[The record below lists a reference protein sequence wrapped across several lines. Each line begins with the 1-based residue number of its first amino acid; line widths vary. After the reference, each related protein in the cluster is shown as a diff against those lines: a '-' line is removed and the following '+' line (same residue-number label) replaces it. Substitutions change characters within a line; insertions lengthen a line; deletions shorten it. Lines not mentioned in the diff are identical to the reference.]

1 MGDAEKGGEGEGDR
15 VRAGEKI
22 RVGVCAMD
30 KKARSKPM
38 TAVLDRLMALGD
50 FDLVIFG
57 DETILH
63 APVEDWPVVDCLVS
77 FFSTGFP
84 LEKAEQYVELRRPFM
99 VNDVKRQ
106 RDLLDRRQV
115 YEILRNHGVPCPDNH
130 VVNREELVDHDA
142 DPDYFEELEESILV
156 HGAELKKPFVEKP
169 VDAEDHNI
177 YIYYPDDMGG
187 GVKSLFRKKGDRSS
201 EYLPDHTGS
210 VRRGGSFMY
219 ERFMQTGG
227 TDVKVYTV
235 GPHYAHAEARKSP
248 VLDGR
253 VQRTPDG
260 KEERY
265 PVLLSP
271 AEKEIARTVCLA
283 FGQNV
288 CGFDLLRSQGRS
300 FVCDVNGWSFV
311 KNSEK
316 YYDDCAKIFRTMI
329 MTALVPSRLQ
339 PSLSFSSTPMAF
351 KAVESST
358 VPDLAEALQNVG
370 SPGAN
375 PRAYADH
382 SEWSKISMEDGIP
395 VFPGEELRCV
405 LAVVRHGDRTPKQK
419 VKVRV
424 RHSSLM
430 RLLERNGGGFVGGK
444 FKQAKMKTPQ
454 QLKELL
460 QTMQGILAE
469 YDLANKGS
477 KRPDSDGD
485 DDDSRRDVSEEEK
498 VVYQLR
504 LATKILQRGG
514 EFHGINRKAQIKPLA
529 LTEESG
535 EEVPKVSEALLIIKH
550 GGILTHTGRAQSE
563 ELGKVFRAVMYP
575 NHGPEGG
582 GLLRLHSTY
591 RHDLKI
597 YSSDEGRVAMSA
609 AAFAKGLLDLE
620 GDSLVPILVSLVKKD
635 ASMLEAFGKGAS
647 LDIARAKQNI
657 YEALTEEASSID
669 AIPASPSSLGGSTE
683 AGGADTGKE
692 VTSSGQGVA
701 KATPEVNETHAPIP
715 HLMTH
720 PKDLLHKAVGLIRV
734 IVEALKKKADEEDE
748 LSSSPDLPG
757 GADSGVAAC
766 VSPSPTAS
774 PSKMSTPSPSPSKAS
789 TRNRSGS
796 VYFDGLAKD
805 KPCSGESF
813 MLMHDRWKTLGS
825 SFYKHGKFNASK
837 IPDIYDSVKYDT
849 LHNSHLGLPGFKELY
864 GVAKLLADVVIPNEY
879 GITPE
884 GKYQIA
890 SKVVPA
896 LVGKILQDLANT
908 REESLEVE
916 GHNCEGEDL
925 GEEEQE
931 EQPTD
936 ELDVIQNRLYPE
948 FAQQIN
954 SPLRHVRTRVY
965 FTSESHMHALA
976 NLLRYATLRESC
988 EQKGPP
994 IVSDKGSAV
1003 MDTFSELDYV
1013 SHIVIRMFEKKDEP
1027 IDSPKRFRIMVLFSP
1042 GANSSPGNMSC
1053 IPFGSQPLSNRFVV
1067 TDHGPDTPG
1076 LTLERLVKLLKIHAT
1091 YRKPANKSKEWTIPM
1106 PQNKNPQTP
1115 QT

>member
-1 MGDAEKGGEGEGDR
+1 MGGGGGDPGGGGGDR
-15 VRAGEKI
+15 VRPGARI

-38 TAVLDRLMALGD
+38 TAVLDRLRAWDD
-50 FDLVIFG
+50 FELVIFG
-57 DETILH
+57 DETILG
-63 APVEDWPVVDCLVS
+63 APVEEWPAVDCLVS

-84 LEKAEQYVELRRPFM
+84 LEKAEKYVELRRPFM
-99 VNDVKRQ
+99 LNDVTRQ
-106 RDLLDRRQV
+106 HVLMDRRQV
-115 YEILRNHGVPCPDNH
+115 YEILRDHGVPCPDNH
-130 VVNREELVDHDA
+130 VVCREGMEDQNQ
-142 DPDYFEELEESILV
+142 DPECFEEREESIV
-156 HGAELKKPFVEKP
+156 VNGVELKKPFVEKP

-201 EYLPDHTGS
+201 EYLPDHRGN

-311 KNSEK
+311 KTSAK

-329 MTALVPSRLQ
+329 VTALAPSRLQ

-351 KAVESST
+351 KAEPSSAS
-358 VPDLAEALQNVG
+358 DLAEALQSAS
-370 SPGAN
+370 SPGAGTR
-375 PRAYADH
+375 PYAEGGD
-382 SEWSKISMEDGIP
+382 WATVEDGIP
-395 VFPGEELRCV
+395 VYPGEELRCV

-424 RHSSLM
+424 RHPALM
-430 RLLERNGGGFVGGK
+430 RLLEKNGGGFVAGK
-444 FKQAKMKTPQ
+444 FKQAKMKSPQ
-454 QLKELL
+454 QLKSLL
-460 QTMQGILAE
+460 ETMQGILAE
-469 YDLANKGS
+469 YDQAHKQT
-477 KRPDSDGD
+477 DSEGE
-485 DDDSRRDVSEEEK
+485 DDDSLRDVSEEEK
-498 VVYQLR
+498 RVYQLR
-504 LATKILQRGG
+504 LAVKILQRGG

-529 LTEESG
+529 LMEETGDG
-535 EEVPKVSEALLIIKH
+535 EAPQVSEALLIIKH
-550 GGILTHTGRAQSE
+550 GGILTHTGRAQAE

-647 LDIARAKQNI
+647 LDIARAKQNM
-657 YEALTEEASSID
+657 YEALTEEVSNID
-669 AIPASPSSLGGSTE
+669 AIPASPSFGGSTE
-683 AGGADTGKE
+683 AGGADSGKE
-692 VTSSGQGVA
+692 VSSSGLQSEGHGRA
-701 KATPEVNETHAPIP
+701 AEEVNETHAPIP
-715 HLMTH
+715 HLMRQ
-720 PKDLLHKAVGLIRV
+720 PKDLLHKAVGLIRI
-734 IVEALKKKADEEDE
+734 IVEALKKKAEQEEESLRSEEGAPVDAAPCF
-748 LSSSPDLPG
+748 SSPSASPMKG
-757 GADSGVAAC
+757 ST
-766 VSPSPTAS
+766 VSPSKP
-774 PSKMSTPSPSPSKAS
+774 PNLRK
-789 TRNRSGS
+789 GS
-796 VYFDGLAKD
+796 MFDGLSKD

-849 LHNSHLGLPGFKELY
+849 LHNSHLGLPGFLELY
-864 GVAKLLADVVIPNEY
+864 GVAKRLADVVIPNEY

-925 GEEEQE
+925 GEEDEE

-948 FAQQIN
+948 FASEIN

-965 FTSESHMHALA
+965 FTSESHIHALT
-976 NLLRYATLRESC
+976 NLLKYATLREPSD
-988 EQKGPP
+988 QKGPP
-994 IVSDKGSAV
+994 IVSEKGGALMS
-1003 MDTFSELDYV
+1003 TFSELDYV
-1013 SHIVIRMFEKKDEP
+1013 SHLVIRMFEKKDEP
-1027 IDSPKRFRIMVLFSP
+1027 IDSPRRFRIMVLFSP
-1042 GANSSPGNMSC
+1042 GANSNPANMSC
-1053 IPFGSQPLSNRFVV
+1053 IAAGSQPLSNRFVV
-1067 TDHGPDTPG
+1067 SDHSQDSPG
-1076 LTLERLVKLLKIHAT
+1076 LTLDRLVKLLKSHAT

-1106 PQNKNPQTP
+1106 AKTSRE
-1115 QT
+1115 TS